1 MKQVNERERTS
12 LSLWSSSAQASLLTP
27 AGYSV
32 NLKQKKKKKQDE
44 FDIFGLYSDFSWNCK
59 GALIALSFAP
69 LLPVTRYCSFLGFL
83 KFS

>member
-1 MKQVNERERTS
+1 MKKVNERERTS
-12 LSLWSSSAQASLLTP
+12 LYIWSSSAQASLLTP
-27 AGYSV
+27 PGYSV
-32 NLKQKKKKKQDE
+32 NLNQKKKKQDV
-44 FDIFGLYSDFSWNCK
+44 FDIFSLYNDFSWNCK